1 MNLRIEHDRLPPVRG
16 LLATHTASGR
26 AIPLTTLKKW
36 LRFNAEVCQ
45 CTKVDVLA
53 GAKGLEVLPELL
65 AHAHHT
71 GVSLSLRTAA
81 DTPPPPLT
89 PLREAGLFDLFV
101 TPGRWDQPGL
111 LAWLAAARVAGLPVR
126 AQLTGP
132 LHDCPD
138 PGVLAD
144 ALAGCKVIN
153 IAAHDPFVISAPCA
167 NRTDAG
173 LAIRQMNMLTRA
185 IAVREIEV
193 NLLHLPFAWVDEENL
208 KHAAMW
214 PQFFLDHQQYRRRAY
229 QLGTRYYRLSPRRI
243 DAALEVELTRQTSVH
258 NRIDDYV
265 LPWILERPAL
275 YVRLW
280 AWHKLT
286 RRFRWS
292 RHRPHP
298 LPEGQSPDLLGAQAH
313 QAATATLA
321 APGAETCRFFKISDH
336 NLDAVRHLFPDTE
349 VKRVDGPPV
358 QDLLHF
364 VREQP
369 KYYDAIDEARL
380 ARAHSHD
387 ALAEAALR
395 HANDVPPTREI
406 AADNYD
412 LDGHETHHMPGAV
425 RWFSFANAELQS
437 TILDRLEPPFTLGL
451 TFGGGFASQIGFS
464 FGRHAK
470 ILCPM
475 IAPSHRLLLHVA
487 EDGQYV
493 LMRDGESVRP
503 TEFESAHLVPARLGG
518 VLEPRISVWNVDG
531 QLLTQ
536 TLLVWEQAR
545 TAPTHPARIRHS
557 VIIVSTYYAR
567 RLQAVLLGLAHQRD
581 FDLSQ
586 LEIILAYVPGID
598 ATDDLID
605 TMRRSFPALRIVRSP
620 FPKRDA
626 RSKGFMINE
635 SVRLASGSWITL
647 LDSDIVLPPKTF
659 ATIEKVKDD
668 AHFIALDGRTML
680 NREITARIL
689 LGEVRPW
696 ECYETLAAEGGDHR
710 ARESDGIPIGFFQC
724 VRREVLD
731 KIQYIEMDH
740 FEGSDWF
747 FGKNVVEE
755 FGPELR
761 LPGLRALHLDHGG
774 SQWFGAGKQM

>member
-1 MNLRIEHDRLPPVRG
+1 VNLRVEHDRLPPVRG
-16 LLATHTASGR
+16 LITTHTARGR

-45 CTKVDVLA
+45 CAKLDVLVPS
-53 GAKGLEVLPELL
+53 GGLAVLPELL
-65 AHAHHT
+65 AHARHA
-71 GVSLSLRTAA
+71 GIALSLRTAA

-89 PLREAGLFDLFV
+89 PLREAGLLDLFV
-101 TPGRWDQPGL
+101 TPTRWDQPGL
-111 LAWLAAARVAGLPVR
+111 LAWLSAARVAGLPVR
-126 AQLTGP
+126 AQLSGP
-132 LHDCPD
+132 LHDCAEPEM
-138 PGVLAD
+138 LAD
-144 ALAGCKVIN
+144 ALGGCCVVN
-153 IAAHDPFVISAPCA
+153 IAAHDPFVTSTPCA
-167 NRTDAG
+167 NRTEAG
-173 LAIRQMNMLTRA
+173 LALRQMNMLTRA
-185 IAVREIEV
+185 LAARAIEV

-208 KHAAMW
+208 RHAAMS

-229 QLGTRYYRLSPRRI
+229 ILGVRLHSLSPRRI

-258 NRIDDYV
+258 NKIDDFV
-265 LPWILERPAL
+265 LPWILERPGL
-275 YVRLW
+275 YFRLW

-292 RHRPHP
+292 RHRPQP
-298 LPEGQSPDLLGAQAH
+298 LPEGQLPDAVGAQAA
-313 QAATATLA
+313 QEATRALA
-321 APGAETCRFFKISDH
+321 PIGADVCRFYKISDH
-336 NLDAVRHLFPDTE
+336 NQDTVRRFFPGVE
-349 VKRVDGPPV
+349 LKVVEGPAV

-364 VREQP
+364 LREQP

-380 ARAHSHD
+380 AQAHGRD
-387 ALAEAALR
+387 ALAAAALQ
-395 HANDVPPTREI
+395 HANDAPPTREI
-406 AADNYD
+406 SADAYD

-437 TILDRLEPPFTLGL
+437 TVLDRLEPPFTLGL
-451 TFGGGFASQIGFS
+451 TFGGGFAAQIGFS

-470 ILCPM
+470 VLCPM
-475 IAPSHRLLLHVA
+475 IAPTHRLLLHVA
-487 EDGQYV
+487 EDGQFA
-493 LMRDGESVRP
+493 LLRDGEPVRP
-503 TEFESAHLVPARLGG
+503 TEFEDAHLVPGRLGG

-545 TAPTHPARIRHS
+545 TAPTHPARIKHS
-557 VIIVSTYYAR
+557 VIVVSTFYAR

-586 LEIILAYVPGID
+586 LEVILAYVPGID

-605 TMRRSFPALRIVRSP
+605 TMRRAFPALRIVRSP

-635 SVRLASGSWITL
+635 SLRLASGAWITL
-647 LDSDIVLPPKTF
+647 LDSDIVLPPKTY
-659 ATIEKVKDD
+659 ATIERLKEDT
-668 AHFIALDGRTML
+668 HFIALDGRTML
-680 NREITARIL
+680 SPEITARIL

-696 ECYETLAAEGGDHR
+696 ECYETLAAEGGEHR

-724 VRREVLD
+724 VRREVFD
-731 KIQYIEMDH
+731 KIQYIELDH

-747 FGKNVVEE
+747 FGKTVVGQ
-755 FGPELR
+755 FGPETR